1 MLFARLRD
9 AKAAL
14 VVEPMFVICNQN
26 SSRSFV
32 MGLLVIGHTELGLFL
47 CMNQQQQ
54 SVIIDNCAVDRLAE
68 FGVNPVLDFEST
80 EFRLMYTP
88 DLKRE
93 YEMAL
98 SASAQTAQHARK
110 LIEQILKAG
119 NLIGFFGWDD
129 GCGPCLGFDRGVWI
143 GKDQQDVI
151 ASVNPKTNA
160 RGLPRKRTDAHLVA
174 FARDAIV
181 ITANV
186 NESHWM
192 RAPEGAGCVI
202 QWNDLVGILR
212 NMPNLAHAIRHLVS
226 AKHP

>member
-1 MLFARLRD
+1 MIQFAIKIRD
-9 AKAAL
+9 L
-14 VVEPMFVICNQN
+14 PSVC
-26 SSRSFV
+26 V
-32 MGLLVIGHTELGLFL
+32 MGLMVIGHTGIGLFL
-47 CMNQQQQ
+47 CMNQRQQ
-54 SVIIDNCAVDRLAE
+54 SVIIDNCAVDCLAE
-68 FGVNPVLDFEST
+68 FGVNPVRDFESN

-98 SASAQTAQHARK
+98 SPSAQTSQQARE
-110 LIEQILKAG
+110 LIEQILKTG

-129 GCGPCLGFDRGVWI
+129 GRGPCLGFDRGVWI

-151 ASVNPKTNA
+151 ASVNAKANA
-160 RGLPRKRTDAHLVA
+160 SGLPRKRTDGHLVA

-186 NESHWM
+186 NESHWK

-202 QWNDLVGILR
+202 QWNDLKGVLR
-212 NMPNLAHAIRHLVS
+212 NLPNLADAIRHLVS
-226 AKHP
+226 VKHP